1 MKNWNKYPLF
11 LLLLVSGLLI
21 TGAGYAGEHT
31 IYASYSKQDG
41 WMTPGLSLVF
51 QGWKDGVYPWDLFV
65 HEASQTMAGAQED
78 TAQAEHSLTEETG
91 SAEEEIQ
98 ESGAADE
105 AAENGEE
112 NTVSDNAADQE
123 GGVSANTVDSNVLTG
138 NSIVSGN
145 TVQPMY
151 DKFGQLINTEN
162 RAAERTDTHAAAGSG
177 KRVR

>member
-31 IYASYSKQDG
+31 IYASYSRQDG

-78 TAQAEHSLTEETG
+78 TAQAEHSRK
-91 SAEEEIQ
+91 AYPI
-98 ESGAADE
+98 
-105 AAENGEE
+105 
-112 NTVSDNAADQE
+112 
-123 GGVSANTVDSNVLTG
+123 
-138 NSIVSGN
+138 I
-145 TVQPMY
+145 MRR
-151 DKFGQLINTEN
+151 K
-162 RAAERTDTHAAAGSG
+162 RAANRL
-177 KRVR
+177 VRKLVRRRNRYRNRNPLRMKIRPMNLPRWMNPILTMLCL